1 MYEPED
7 FLNTLEHMIE
17 LTLGVLSDEDGQPLS
32 EEARN
37 EIVLDLAVLRDL
49 QERIRIQFG
58 IDKVILN

>member
-58 IDKVILN
+58 IERIILN

>member
-7 FLNTLEHMIE
+7 FLNTLENMIE

-58 IDKVILN
+58 IERIILN